1 MVLLALYLS
10 IFSLKQKFSMLGLNC
25 VRHVYAW
32 LEFLAIIGILYIG
45 ILLFK
50 SLI

>member
-1 MVLLALYLS
+1 MVLLGLYLS
-10 IFSLKQKFSMLGLNC
+10 IFSLKQKFSVLGLNC

-32 LEFLAIIGILYIG
+32 LEFAAIIGILYIG